1 MIEEFRVK
9 KQLLGGLAA
18 LAMAMSAQATTV
30 TLSYNGLGEA
40 GSWAPGAVATGT
52 GYLEFAQSSNY
63 TGALT
68 LADLSAFQ
76 FTLQFTY
83 GGATDV
89 LTYSLADLEDFS
101 ALLSGGAFSSFSLLT
116 LFADAQHNWGMAL
129 EVLGL
134 DAGEA
139 STFNFDIPGSL
150 SVGDF
155 SAALTPASD
164 VPEPG
169 MLSLLAVAG
178 LGAAA
183 ARRRAVCKSA

>member
-1 MIEEFRVK
+1 MK

-18 LAMAMSAQATTV
+18 LALAMSAQATTV
-30 TLSYNGLGEA
+30 SLSYNGLGES

-52 GYLEFAQSSNY
+52 GYLEFAQSASY
-63 TGALT
+63 DGHLG
-68 LADLSAFQ
+68 LEDLSAFQ
-76 FTLQFTY
+76 FTLQFSY

-101 ALLSGGAFSSFSLLT
+101 ALLSSGIFSSLSLLT
-116 LFADAQHNWGMAL
+116 QFADAQHNWGMAL

-134 DAGEA
+134 DTGEA

-150 SVGDF
+150 SVGNF
-155 SAALTPASD
+155 SATLAPTSD

-169 MLSLLAVAG
+169 VLSLLAVAG
-178 LGAAA
+178 LGAAI
-183 ARRRAVCKSA
+183 ARRRAVRKSA